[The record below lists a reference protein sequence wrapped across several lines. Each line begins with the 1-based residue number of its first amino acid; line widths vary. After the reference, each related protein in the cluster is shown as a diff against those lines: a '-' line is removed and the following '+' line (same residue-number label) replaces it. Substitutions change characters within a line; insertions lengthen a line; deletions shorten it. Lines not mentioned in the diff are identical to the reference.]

1 MANKKFNSWIKNIC
15 MGWGFIMAGS
25 LLASCNDLMHDDLP
39 PCDMGVDLHSST
51 TTTCSVPTCSKIMWA
66 DSAYSY
72 TTSRATSLLA
82 MMPITMRHH
91 SRSRTLTMPCESIW
105 NRANTDS
112 QPSPSKRNMKMHSR
126 SQVPNSR

>member
-39 PCDMGVDLHSST
+39 PCDMGVDLQFKYDYNVQRADMFNDH
-51 TTTCSVPTCSKIMWA
+51 VA

-112 QPSPSKRNMKMHSR
+112 
-126 SQVPNSR
+126 